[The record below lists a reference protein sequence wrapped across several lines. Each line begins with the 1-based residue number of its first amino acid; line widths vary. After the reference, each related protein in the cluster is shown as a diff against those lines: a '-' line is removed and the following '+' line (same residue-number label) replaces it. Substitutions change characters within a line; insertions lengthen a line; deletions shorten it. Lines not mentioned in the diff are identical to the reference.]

1 MYTLSLFL
9 LALFSLYI
17 GVFSFWRWDASW
29 LRELDTVP
37 AQILFVLV
45 FALFLLAALLLIRR
59 VLEKLDEKSLKRLA
73 LFCIISWLRD
83 SFCSLRSFSRSSG
96 TIR

>member
-1 MYTLSLFL
+1 MYTISLLL

-37 AQILFVLV
+37 AKILFVLV
-45 FALFLLAALLLIRR
+45 FALFLCAALLLIRKA
-59 VLEKLDEKSLKRLA
+59 LSRL
-73 LFCIISWLRD
+73 S
-83 SFCSLRSFSRSSG
+83 
-96 TIR
+96 